1 MVSDIY
7 LEKARES
14 LASAQSE
21 LDNRR
26 YNCSANRSYYACF
39 QAAIFALLQIGVRRS
54 RSGKWRHEYVKGQ
67 FATELIH
74 RHKRYPAELAVT
86 LERCFKLREQADY
99 EDYPVSKPQAERQ
112 FRAARTFVQTIEG
125 GETV

>member
-1 MVSDIY
+1 MLYYDCIFMTVDIY

-39 QAAIFALLQIGVRRS
+39 QVAVYALLQVGIRRS
-54 RSGKWRHEYVKGQ
+54 RSGKWRHEYVKGM
-67 FATELIH
+67 FARLKRTRSLKSLRLTVCAASH
-74 RHKRYPAELAVT
+74 R
-86 LERCFKLREQADY
+86 
-99 EDYPVSKPQAERQ
+99 
-112 FRAARTFVQTIEG
+112 
-125 GETV
+125 